1 MKKLLVLFFL
11 FSSLVTFAQQKKVA
25 IYVVGNDDINS
36 IISDHLMDRIANDGK
51 YIVVERT
58 ASFLRELLKEQSY
71 QYSGAVDD
79 NELVRL
85 GEQFGVDY
93 VCVAKANNIWGH
105 KYISVRMIDVE
116 RAEVIA
122 TASAYGEVQTSNL
135 ALVSTLNKLST
146 DLIYSFEASKNPNA
160 KKVAVYVPRM
170 GSGDI
175 DLILGDQM
183 VAGFAASGRYLAIE
197 RTQAFLDELNKEYVY
212 QQTGMVDDADLM
224 RLGKHFGVQYVSV
237 IKTSMR
243 LGEYFIAA
251 RLLDVERG
259 DVVNSCKKEAIP
271 LQSIADVVAV
281 AEEIAS
287 ELSGSVIAEKN
298 TITHEYVD
306 LGLSVKWATCN
317 VGAAKPED
325 YGDYFAWGETEPK
338 STYDWSTYKWCYG
351 SYNTQTKYC
360 TSSEDGSIDNRRI
373 LDISDDAARVNW
385 GGSWRMP
392 TQAEQKELQ
401 ENCSWT
407 WVCQNGVYGYR
418 VTSKKP
424 GYTHK
429 SIFLPAAGCRID
441 SSPGSAGSV
450 GTYWSSSLLTDEPSC
465 AYELDFLSDEVYRS
479 YDSRY
484 CGQSVRP
491 VMDTEGAEYVDLGLP
506 SGTLWKNANEG
517 DNDAHYTYDE
527 AISRFGN
534 KLPTKQQLEELKNKC
549 TWTWTGSG
557 YKVIGPNGNSIYL
570 PAAGDRDCYDGVNYV
585 GTKGGYWSST
595 LYDSDYPWY
604 LGFGSSKVY
613 LSYCHRCVGQSVRL
627 VQNL

>member
-36 IISDHLMDRIANDGK
+36 IISDHLMDRIANEGK

-71 QYSGAVDD
+71 QHSGAVDD

-93 VCVAKANNIWGH
+93 VCVAKANNTWGH

-122 TASAYGEVQTSNL
+122 TASAYGKVQTSNS

-146 DLIYSFEASKNPNA
+146 DLIYSFEASKSPNA
-160 KKVAVYVPRM
+160 KKVAVYVPRI
-170 GSGDI
+170 GSGDV

-197 RTQAFLDELNKEYVY
+197 RTQAFLDALNKEYVY

-224 RLGKHFGVQYVSV
+224 RLGKQFGVQYVSV

-259 DVVNSCKKEAIP
+259 DVVNSCKKEAISV
-271 LQSIADVVAV
+271 QSIADVVAV

-287 ELSGSVIAEKN
+287 ELSGSVIAEKKI
-298 TITHEYVD
+298 ITHEYVD

-338 STYDWSTYKWCYG
+338 STYDWSTYKWCLG
-351 SYNTQTKYC
+351 SHNTLTKYC
-360 TSSEDGSIDNRRI
+360 KLSEYGTIDNKTI
-373 LDISDDAARVNW
+373 LDLSDDAARVNW

-392 TQAEQKELQ
+392 TYAELEELR

-429 SIFLPAAGCRID
+429 SIFLPAAGYRSG
-441 SSPGSAGSV
+441 SSHAGSY
-450 GTYWSSSLLTDEPSC
+450 GYYRSSTLVTDYPSD
-465 AYELDFLSDEVYRS
+465 AYELWFGSDSVYR
-479 YDSRY
+479 YCTSRWY
-484 CGQSVRP
+484 GRSVRP
-491 VMDTEGAEYVDLGLP
+491 VMDVEYVDLGLP
-506 SGTLWKNANEG
+506 SGTRWKEVNEDG
-517 DNDAHYTYDE
+517 YYDYDK
-527 AISRFGN
+527 AVSKFGN
-534 KLPTKQQLEELKNKC
+534 KLPTKQQLEELINKC

-570 PAAGDRDCYDGVNYV
+570 PAV
-585 GTKGGYWSST
+585 GFRCGSNVCCAQDSGYYWSST
-595 LYDSDYPWY
+595 PYNSIIAWF
-604 LGFGSSKVY
+604 LGFDSGVHHMEPVNRSGG
-613 LSYCHRCVGQSVRL
+613 LSVRL
-627 VQNL
+627 VQ

>member
-71 QYSGAVDD
+71 QHSGAVDD

-85 GEQFGVDY
+85 GELFGVDY

-122 TASAYGEVQTSNL
+122 TASAYGKVQTSNS

-160 KKVAVYVPRM
+160 KKVAVYVPRI

-259 DVVNSCKKEAIP
+259 DVVNSCKKEAVS

-287 ELSGSVIAEKN
+287 ELSGSVIAEKKI
-298 TITHEYVD
+298 ITHEYVD

-317 VGAAKPED
+317 VGATKPED

-338 STYDWSTYKWCYG
+338 STYDWSTYKWCLG
-351 SYNTQTKYC
+351 SHNTLTKYC
-360 TSSEDGSIDNRRI
+360 KLSEYGTIDNKTI
-373 LDISDDAARVNW
+373 LDLSDDAARVNW

-392 TQAEQKELQ
+392 TYAELEELR

-418 VTSKKP
+418 VTSKKQ
-424 GYTHK
+424 GYTNK
-429 SIFLPAAGCRID
+429 SIFLPAASFCGYD
-441 SSPGSAGSV
+441 SWHYNVGSYGS
-450 GTYWSSSLLTDEPSC
+450 YWSSTLLHFLP
-465 AYELDFLSDEVYRS
+465 ANRAWELSFKSESEFTQCGRRCL
-479 YDSRY
+479 
-484 CGQSVRP
+484 GQSVRP
-491 VMDTEGAEYVDLGLP
+491 VMDVEYVDLGLP
-506 SGTLWKNANEG
+506 SGTRWKEVNEDG
-517 DNDAHYTYDE
+517 YYEYDKAVSE
-527 AISRFGN
+527 FGS
-534 KLPTKQQLEELKNKC
+534 KLPTRQQLEELKNEC
-549 TWTWTGSG
+549 TWTWTGFG
-557 YKVIGPNGNSIYL
+557 HKVTGPNGNSIFL
-570 PAAGDRDCYDGVNYV
+570 PAAGTRDCYGDVYFV
-585 GTKGGYWSST
+585 GTCGYYWSST
-595 LYDSDYPWY
+595 PGDSGYAWY
-604 LGFGSSKVY
+604 LYCYSSEVNMGNGD
-613 LSYCHRCVGQSVRL
+613 RCSGLSVRL
-627 VQNL
+627 VQ

>member
-71 QYSGAVDD
+71 QHSGAVDD
-79 NELVRL
+79 TELVRL

-93 VCVAKANNIWGH
+93 VCVAKANNIWGQ

-160 KKVAVYVPRM
+160 KKVAVYVPRI

-243 LGEYFIAA
+243 LDEYFIAA

-259 DVVNSCKKEAIP
+259 DVVNSCKKEAIS

-298 TITHEYVD
+298 IIKHEYVD

-317 VGAAKPED
+317 VGATKPED

-338 STYDWSTYKWCYG
+338 STYDWSTYKWCLG
-351 SYNTQTKYC
+351 TDNTLTKYC
-360 TSSEDGSIDNRRI
+360 KSSAYGTIDNKTI
-373 LDISDDAARVNW
+373 LDLSDDAARVNW

-392 TQAEQKELQ
+392 TYAELKELR
-401 ENCSWT
+401 ENCLWT

-424 GYTHK
+424 GYTNK
-429 SIFLPAAGCRID
+429 SIFLPAASFRGYD
-441 SSPGSAGSV
+441 SWKYHVGSYGS
-450 GTYWSSSLLTDEPSC
+450 YWSSSLHFSVP
-465 AYELDFLSDEVYRS
+465 YRVWELSFNSESESIYGGR
-479 YDSRY
+479 R
-484 CGQSVRP
+484 CQGQSVRP
-491 VMDTEGAEYVDLGLP
+491 VMDVEYVDLGLP
-506 SGTLWKNANEG
+506 SGTRWKEVNEDG
-517 DNDAHYTYDE
+517 YYDYDKALDE
-527 AISRFGN
+527 FGS
-534 KLPTKQQLEELKNKC
+534 KLPTRQQLEELENEC
-549 TWTWTGSG
+549 TWTWTGFG
-557 YKVIGPNGNSIYL
+557 HKVTGPNGNSIFL
-570 PAAGDRDCYDGVNYV
+570 PAAGYRGRDGDVDRVDSYGH
-585 GTKGGYWSST
+585 YWSST
-595 LYDSDYPWY
+595 S
-604 LGFGSSKVY
+604 GGSVNAWS
-613 LSYCHRCVGQSVRL
+613 LFFCSSTVGMNGIAPCYEQSVRL
-627 VQNL
+627 VQ

>member
-71 QYSGAVDD
+71 QHSGAVDD

-93 VCVAKANNIWGH
+93 VCVAKANNTWGH

-122 TASAYGEVQTSNL
+122 TASAYGKVQTSNS

-160 KKVAVYVPRM
+160 KKVAVYVPRI

-224 RLGKHFGVQYVSV
+224 RLGKQFGVQYVSV

-259 DVVNSCKKEAIP
+259 DVVNSCKKEAIS

-287 ELSGSVIAEKN
+287 ELSGSVIAEKK
-298 TITHEYVD
+298 IISHEYVD

-360 TSSEDGSIDNRRI
+360 TSSEYGSIDNKTI
-373 LDISDDAARVNW
+373 LDLSDDAARVNW

-392 TQAEQKELQ
+392 TQAEQEELQ

-429 SIFLPAAGCRID
+429 SIFLPAAGSRSD
-441 SSPGSAGSV
+441 SSLDYAGSY
-450 GTYWSSSLLTDEPSC
+450 GYYLSSSLYADYPYI
-465 AYELDFLSDEVYRS
+465 AYPLYFHSSKVDWDHFYRS
-479 YDSRY
+479 Y
-484 CGQSVRP
+484 GFSVRP
-491 VMDTEGAEYVDLGLP
+491 VMDAEYVDLGLP
-506 SGTLWKNANEG
+506 SGTRWKEVNEG
-517 DNDAHYTYDE
+517 GDYALYTYNE
-527 AISRFGN
+527 AVSRFGN
-534 KLPTKQQLEELKNKC
+534 KLPTMQQLEELKNKC
-549 TWTWTGSG
+549 TWTWTGNG
-557 YKVIGPNGNSIYL
+557 YKVTGPNGESITL
-570 PAAGDRDCYDGVNYV
+570 PAAGFHFCTGDVYYV
-585 GTKGGYWSST
+585 GKLGYYWPST
-595 LYDSDYPWY
+595 PFDSDYVCFLY
-604 LGFGSSKVY
+604 FDSSEVVMLKDD
-613 LSYCHRCVGQSVRL
+613 RCVGNSVRL
-627 VQNL
+627 VQ

>member
-1 MKKLLVLFFL
+1 MKTMKKLLVLFFL

-36 IISDHLMDRIANDGK
+36 IITDHLMDRIANDGK

-71 QYSGAVDD
+71 QHSGAVDD

-93 VCVAKANNIWGH
+93 VCVAKANNTWGH

-122 TASAYGEVQTSNL
+122 TASAYGKVQTSNS

-146 DLIYSFEASKNPNA
+146 DLIYSFEASKSPNA
-160 KKVAVYVPRM
+160 KKVAVYVPPI
-170 GSGDI
+170 GSGDV

-212 QQTGMVDDADLM
+212 QQTGVVDDADLM
-224 RLGKHFGVQYVSV
+224 RLGKQFGVQYVSV

-259 DVVNSCKKEAIP
+259 DVVNSCKKEAIS

-287 ELSGSVIAEKN
+287 ELSGSVIAEKKI
-298 TITHEYVD
+298 ITHEYVD

-338 STYDWSTYKWCYG
+338 STYDDSTYKWCYG

-360 TSSEDGSIDNRRI
+360 TSSEYGSIDNRRT
-373 LDISDDAARVNW
+373 LYLSDDAARVNW

-392 TQAEQKELQ
+392 TQAEQEELQ

-429 SIFLPAAGCRID
+429 SIFLPAAGYRND
-441 SSPGSAGSV
+441 SSLGDAG
-450 GTYWSSSLLTDEPSC
+450 GDGCYWSSSLYTDFSAL
-465 AYELDFLSDEVYRS
+465 AYGLRFSSNSVGRS
-479 YDSRY
+479 TISRCY
-484 CGQSVRP
+484 GRSVRP
-491 VMDTEGAEYVDLGLP
+491 VMDVEYVDLGLP
-506 SGTLWKNANEG
+506 SGTRWKKVNENG
-517 DNDAHYTYDE
+517 FYDYDKAVSE
-527 AISRFGN
+527 FGSQ
-534 KLPTKQQLEELKNKC
+534 LPTRQQLEELKNKC
-549 TWTWTGSG
+549 TWTRTGND
-557 YKVIGPNGNSIYL
+557 YKVTGPNGNSIFL
-570 PAAGDRDCYDGVNYV
+570 PAAGYRSWNGDVGNV
-585 GTKGGYWSST
+585 GTYGYYWSST
-595 LYDSDYPWY
+595 PRDSDFSWLLYFNSSEVKMHSNIRC
-604 LGFGSSKVY
+604 FG
-613 LSYCHRCVGQSVRL
+613 LSVRL
-627 VQNL
+627 VQ